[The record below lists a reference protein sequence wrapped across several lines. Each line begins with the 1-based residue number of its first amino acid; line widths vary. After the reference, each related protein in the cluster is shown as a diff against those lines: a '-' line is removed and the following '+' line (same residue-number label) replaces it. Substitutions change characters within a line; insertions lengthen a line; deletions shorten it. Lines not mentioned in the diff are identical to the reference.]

1 MTENQ
6 PDDNLDWETPER
18 RRPRR
23 TDEDKDTADVGF
35 PMIWVFIGGLAGLL
49 TIGLIALGVINL
61 LNKRAVPPPTATV
74 LPTLVVQTSPTA
86 GAAALAVTPTLPL
99 SPPSPTLPA
108 APGSPAAATV
118 ALQPTPP
125 QAVPTPTSIS
135 GAPSPTSAAANQIKV
150 GGYVKIVNTEGAG
163 LNLRAGPGR
172 DNDLVVLAAA
182 DSLVQVT
189 DGPKPDDQGTIDD
202 AGKVYQWWYLRNT
215 DGKEGWGRADFL
227 APSAPPA

>member
-6 PDDNLDWETPER
+6 PDDNWEWETPER

-61 LNKRAVPPPTATV
+61 LNKRAAPPPTATV
-74 LPTLVVQTSPTA
+74 LPTLVVQTSPTV
-86 GAAALAVTPTLPL
+86 GAAASVETPTLPPSL
-99 SPPSPTLPA
+99 PSPTLPA
-108 APGSPAAATV
+108 APASAATI
-118 ALQPTPP
+118 APQPTPP

-135 GAPSPTSAAANQIKV
+135 ATTPKAAAPNQIKV
-150 GGYVKIVNTEGAG
+150 GGYVKIINTEGAG
-163 LNLRAGPGR
+163 LSLRAGPGT
-172 DNDLVVLAAA
+172 DNARVVVAAA
-182 DSLVQVT
+182 DSIVQVT
-189 DGPKPDDQGTIDD
+189 DGPKPDDQGTTDD

-227 APSAPPA
+227 SPSSPPAQ